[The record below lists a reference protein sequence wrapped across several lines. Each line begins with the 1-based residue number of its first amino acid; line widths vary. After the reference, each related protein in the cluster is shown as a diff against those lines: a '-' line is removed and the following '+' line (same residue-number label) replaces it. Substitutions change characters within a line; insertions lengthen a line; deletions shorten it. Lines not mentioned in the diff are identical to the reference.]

1 MRIAVMGAGGV
12 GGYFG
17 ARLSEAGHDVAFIAR
32 GRHLAAMRER
42 GLAVNSVLGDIRLP
56 RPAVTADPASLAP
69 ADVVLLAVKLWDTE
83 SAAERDPSAPRE
95 RRRRHPVPEW
105 RREHRADRRRGRR
118 GPRAGWSCV
127 HRGHDR
133 RTGCHRAHGD
143 HGAIALW
150 PGARRAAARCRG
162 FARGVQERGHR
173 GRALGRHPP
182 RAVGEVRVP
191 GGLLRLDERRPAADG
206 RRCAAIPTCVRRSR
220 RRYARRG
227 RSAARKASRS
237 PTISSPSR

>member
-17 ARLSEAGHDVAFIAR
+17 ARLGEAGHDVAFIAR

-42 GLAVNSVLGDIRLP
+42 GLAVRSTLGDIRLP
-56 RPAVTADPASLAP
+56 RPAVTDDPASLAP
-69 ADVVLLAVKLWDTE
+69 ADVVLLGGEALGYG
-83 SAAERDPSAPRE
+83 ERGGGGPSAPRE

-105 RREHRADRRRGRR
+105 RREHRADRRRRRR
-118 GPRAGWSCV
+118 GPRAGRRCV
-127 HRGHDR
+127 HRGDDR
-133 RTGCHRAHGD
+133 RTGRHRAHGD
-143 HGAIALW
+143 HGAIALR

-162 FARGVQERGHR
+162 VARGVQERGHR

-206 RRCAAIPTCVRRSR
+206 RPARRSR
-220 RRYARRG
+220 SACGARGGDHARRG
-227 RSAARKASRS
+227 RSAAPKASRS
-237 PTISSPSR
+237 PTTSSPSR